1 MVRKLNYWEQ
11 STRCTLYPTTGDTI
25 MTMMSRVPCV
35 WYVRDLLCRCFQVR
49 TSYLLSIFF
58 TLTLS
63 WHNTIAWDGS
73 ILNRYFNCNRLFL
86 VGLNVFESKQR
97 CIWVGQINTVD
108 TRGVPVVPA
117 PPLTHTHSNR
127 YYHIV
132 FKGDLNTC
140 LI

>member
-1 MVRKLNYWEQ
+1 M
-11 STRCTLYPTTGDTI
+11 
-25 MTMMSRVPCV
+25 
-35 WYVRDLLCRCFQVR
+35 
-49 TSYLLSIFF
+49 
-58 TLTLS
+58 
-63 WHNTIAWDGS
+63 
-73 ILNRYFNCNRLFL
+73 
-86 VGLNVFESKQR
+86 GLNVFESKQR

-108 TRGVPVVPA
+108 TSGVPVVPA